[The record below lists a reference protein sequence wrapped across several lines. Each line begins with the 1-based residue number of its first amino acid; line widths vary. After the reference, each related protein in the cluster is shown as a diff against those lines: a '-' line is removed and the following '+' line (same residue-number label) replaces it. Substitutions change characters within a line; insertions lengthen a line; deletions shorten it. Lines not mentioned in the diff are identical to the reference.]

1 MYKEITATSAVEV
14 QHCARH
20 TLRAQLQIQ
29 NPHEMAE
36 TTSML
41 LLEYTGVTQHLT
53 FSGFRFHM
61 MKLQGHK
68 ITKHKIIL
76 LNMYNTFDC
85 DLNPSGCV
93 ISVQMYTQ
101 HMWLRLYPH

>member
-14 QHCARH
+14 QHCACH

-41 LLEYTGVTQHLT
+41 LLEFTQHLT
-53 FSGFRFHM
+53 FSRFRFHM

-68 ITKHKIIL
+68 IRLT
-76 LNMYNTFDC
+76 TFKY
-85 DLNPSGCV
+85 
-93 ISVQMYTQ
+93 VQ
-101 HMWLRLYPH
+101 HI